1 MEERKPAFLW
11 YCRCSLWQCGHNVFS
26 VVEATEVTVEG
37 AEVRGVE
44 QRASEVI
51 VGGWPL
57 GNWQAQTSLCCWK
70 SPVRIVCISQG
81 KKLLKRKPV
90 RLQCAHDSE
99 FCEAWLLSV
108 WFHKVSPGLKQLLL
122 KKKKNHLN
130 VAFVLFAVTGVSNFS
145 HSTLI
150 SGTKEAY
157 LAWGLA

>member
-11 YCRCSLWQCGHNVFS
+11 YCRCSLWHC

-70 SPVRIVCISQG
+70 SPVRIVCVSQE
-81 KKLLKRKPV
+81 KS
-90 RLQCAHDSE
+90 C
-99 FCEAWLLSV
+99 
-108 WFHKVSPGLKQLLL
+108 
-122 KKKKNHLN
+122 
-130 VAFVLFAVTGVSNFS
+130 
-145 HSTLI
+145 
-150 SGTKEAY
+150 
-157 LAWGLA
+157 